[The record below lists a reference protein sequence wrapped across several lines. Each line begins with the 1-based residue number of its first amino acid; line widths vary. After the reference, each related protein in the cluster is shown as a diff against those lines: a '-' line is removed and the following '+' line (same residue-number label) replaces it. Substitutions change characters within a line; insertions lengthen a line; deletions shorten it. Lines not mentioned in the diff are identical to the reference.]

1 MLTAHY
7 AWFSATFFNGRS
19 SHARNAGCP
28 REVEPDLPVDAESR
42 WSVCSCGRDAIRS
55 RCELEAGWTD
65 GPAAPASDG
74 CARDAGRMARD
85 LVSGKA
91 LSCLGLSGPAILS
104 RVALSILI
112 STGIINNMQYIW
124 GAAVP

>member
-7 AWFSATFFNGRS
+7 AWFSATFFNGRI
-19 SHARNAGCP
+19 SHAQGAGCP

-74 CARDAGRMARD
+74 CARDAGRMSRD

-91 LSCLGLSGPAILS
+91 LQYSTVSCIADLPEYHLAYL
-104 RVALSILI
+104 VEVVY
-112 STGIINNMQYIW
+112 NNR
-124 GAAVP
+124 